1 MQEISIDPSLFFPQ
15 VTTTFEEFAT
25 VVCEDK
31 RSGTLDAG
39 NVKLTYNSL
48 LEKAEA
54 REREKI
60 KEENRKLKR
69 LESAFKG
76 MLRSLEVE
84 HGAVWDEVRSKLEN
98 EPAFNAV
105 ELESERVRM
114 FKDYQQTL
122 EDACGHHHSKS
133 KKKKNKKKRSRS
145 RSRSRSDSED
155 DRRSRRRRRRRSRSA
170 SRGSRSGS
178 SSDAG
183 RRHTKKKSRRRR
195 RSRSSSESGASD
207 SDGGRSDR
215 RRERR
220 SRDGPEEG
228 ELSEDE
234 LEKKRMD
241 LLEQLR
247 EK

>member
-1 MQEISIDPSLFFPQ
+1 MCIPQ

-69 LESAFKG
+69 LESAFKS
-76 MLRSLEVE
+76 MLRSQEVE
-84 HGAVWDEVRSKLEN
+84 HGAVWDDVRPKLEN

-114 FKDYQQTL
+114 FKDFLQTL

-133 KKKKNKKKRSRS
+133 KKKKNKKKRSRT

-155 DRRSRRRRRRRSRSA
+155 ERRSRRRRRRRSRSA
-170 SRGSRSGS
+170 SRSRSGS

-195 RSRSSSESGASD
+195 RSRSSSFSGSE
-207 SDGGRSDR
+207 SDGGRAER
-215 RRERR
+215 RRDKQR

-234 LEKKRMD
+234 LEKKRRD

-247 EK
+247 EE